1 MERVDT
7 MRWRS
12 AIATVGGGAR
22 DFLCAAIF
30 VYGFV
35 HASYKLGNPSF
46 GGDDFYKYKD
56 MVGHPF
62 DFSAAPAPFVLR
74 QITTV
79 VASLFYELGFHYNSA
94 ATVDSLGFDQDTKRR
109 FFSLILSNALAVC
122 LTIAILSTYLRTKL
136 AKYGIAELFGLF
148 GIFAAWFYFSNHV
161 MAPLTVGWGWVSSS
175 LLAIA
180 FLEQNA
186 AMTCVACVIALFSRE
201 TTLIFALMMFVAL
214 ILFEGNRRWSIMA
227 SAAVLAAGCL
237 AYLILRLLFTT
248 GYQHQIDPHSVLR
261 SFLSPKLWLSRYF
274 LFQSILSQGLLALL
288 LFLIAMKQPR
298 YAGYLLLAAAAVAFV
313 ALGAAVDQIALL
325 LGETLP
331 FYAVIFLLCW
341 HTRDSPSQRAH

>member
-1 MERVDT
+1 

-12 AIATVGGGAR
+12 AIATTGGAVR
-22 DFLCAAIF
+22 DFLGAAIF

-35 HASYKLGNPSF
+35 HASYKLGDPSF
-46 GGDDFYKYKD
+46 GGNDFYKYKD

-74 QITTV
+74 QITTI
-79 VASLFYELGFHYNSA
+79 VASSFYELGFHYDSP
-94 ATVDSLGFDQDTKRR
+94 ATIDSLGFDQDTKRR
-109 FFSLILSNALAVC
+109 FFSLILSNGLAVC
-122 LTIAILSTYLRTKL
+122 LSIAILSTYLRTKL
-136 AKYGIAELFGLF
+136 AKYGIVELFGLF

-161 MAPLTVGWGWVSSS
+161 VAPLTVGWGWVSSS

-201 TTLIFALMMFVAL
+201 TTLIFAFTMFIAL
-214 ILFEGNRRWSIMA
+214 ILFEGNRRRSVIA
-227 SAAVLAAGCL
+227 SVAVLAAGCL
-237 AYLILRLLFTT
+237 AYLMVRLLFTT
-248 GYQHQIDPHSVLR
+248 GYQHQIDPHSILR
-261 SFLSPKLWLSRYF
+261 SLLSPQLWLSREF

-298 YAGYLLLAAAAVAFV
+298 CAGYLLLAAAAVAFV
-313 ALGAAVDQIALL
+313 ALGARVDQIALL

-331 FYAVIFLLCW
+331 FYAVLFLLCW
-341 HTRDSPSQRAH
+341 HTQESPARRAH